1 MAKIISKVNRNIKY
15 TCFDT
20 YLVNLLQFYYLK
32 HNNLN
37 VGFSKKNN
45 FFLKIRIKK
54 IERFKN
60 NHSNYI
66 FIANWSI
73 SETHIKFRKKFED
86 IIKKNNYVLI
96 SFQEYFE
103 NINNLTYF
111 KSLKKKK

>member
-1 MAKIISKVNRNIKY
+1 M
-15 TCFDT
+15 
-20 YLVNLLQFYYLK
+20 LVFQ
-32 HNNLN
+32 
-37 VGFSKKNN
+37 KNN
-45 FFLKIRIKK
+45 FFLTSNLKK

-60 NHSNYI
+60 NHSNSI

-86 IIKKNNYVLI
+86 IIKNNYVLI

-111 KSLKKKK
+111 KSLKKNE